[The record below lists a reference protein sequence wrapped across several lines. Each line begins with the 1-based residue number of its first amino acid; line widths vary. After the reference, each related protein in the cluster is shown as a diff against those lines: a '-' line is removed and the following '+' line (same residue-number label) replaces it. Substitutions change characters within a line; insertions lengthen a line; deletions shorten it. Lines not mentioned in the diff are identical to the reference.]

1 MGIYLIVKFCIL
13 SFNKTFIK
21 QHEPSARA
29 CSDEDKDKDKDVQ
42 KSFWNYCDFKS
53 RKLP

>member
-21 QHEPSARA
+21 QNEPSARA
-29 CSDEDKDKDKDVQ
+29 CSDEDKDKDVQ